1 MQTTDPERLKI
12 VLEKLDI
19 DPPNLAL
26 SLDYKSPSIIYNI
39 LKGKEDMD
47 IDFIMFFIKKYP
59 QVNFMYLKT
68 GKGEPVLTINEA
80 ISQRSILGLSDKDL
94 NIEGEENIEP
104 HNNLTEKRLNIIEE
118 ILSKQSKKK
127 DLRKDNLN

>member
-59 QVNFMYLKT
+59 QVNFMYLKD
-68 GKGEPVLTINEA
+68 GKGEPVLTISEA

-94 NIEGEENIEP
+94 NIEAEDIDQH
-104 HNNLTEKRLNIIEE
+104 HNLIEKRLNIIEE
-118 ILSKQSKKK
+118 ILSKQNKTK
-127 DLRKDNLN
+127 DFRKDNLN